1 MFLSRRRIILI
12 GAITAV
18 AITIILLPL
27 ILTITLPNLNNLTID
42 MSKVETISDTNNTQG
57 SQLNVVFVVY
67 NPTKQTLTT
76 SRIEYEL
83 FADGK
88 SLGSDT
94 LSFEDIPLN
103 GRPQFYSNSS
113 TTLQSTFKITSNSI
127 AQLFNKIVENHESIK
142 QIKWRVT
149 GVATIESGFSSSSK
163 EFSNEI

>member
-42 MSKVETISDTNNTQG
+42 VSKVEAINDTNNTQG

-88 SLGSDT
+88 SLGSGI

>member
-42 MSKVETISDTNNTQG
+42 MSKVEAINDTNNTQG

-76 SRIEYEL
+76 SKIEYEL

-88 SLGSDT
+88 SLGSGI

>member
-12 GAITAV
+12 GVITAV
-18 AITIILLPL
+18 AIKIILLPL

-42 MSKVETISDTNNTQG
+42 VSKVEAINDTNNTQG

-88 SLGSDT
+88 SLGSGI

-149 GVATIESGFSSSSK
+149 GVATIESGYSSSSK
-163 EFSNEI
+163 EFRNEI

>member
-42 MSKVETISDTNNTQG
+42 ISKVEAINDTNNTQG

-67 NPTKQTLTT
+67 NPTTQTLTT
-76 SRIEYEL
+76 SKIEYEL

-88 SLGSDT
+88 SLGSGI

>member
-27 ILTITLPNLNNLTID
+27 ILTITLPNLNSLTID
-42 MSKVETISDTNNTQG
+42 ISKVEAINDTNNTQG

-76 SRIEYEL
+76 SKIEYEL

-88 SLGSDT
+88 SLGSGI

-127 AQLFNKIVENHESIK
+127 AQIFNKIVENHESVK

>member
-27 ILTITLPNLNNLTID
+27 IVTITLPNLNNLTID
-42 MSKVETISDTNNTQG
+42 MSKVEAINDTNNTQG

-88 SLGSDT
+88 SLGSGI

>member
-42 MSKVETISDTNNTQG
+42 MSKVEAINDTNNTQG

-76 SRIEYEL
+76 SRIEYQL

-88 SLGSDT
+88 SLGSGI